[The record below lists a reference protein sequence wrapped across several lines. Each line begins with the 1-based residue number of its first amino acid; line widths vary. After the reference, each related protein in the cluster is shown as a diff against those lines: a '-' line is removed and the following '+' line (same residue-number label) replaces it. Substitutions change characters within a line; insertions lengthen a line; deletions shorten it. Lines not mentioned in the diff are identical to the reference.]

1 MKIISINGKT
11 EEEREKERSE
21 DLYVPH
27 HTDRWYNRSERS
39 WVVQLK
45 DKYDNQIGEAKYV
58 YSKQEAINAE
68 NNFKKEYK
76 LSKEKDNIK
85 LKNYRKCNGCK
96 AITCN
101 STGALSY
108 HCDLG
113 YKTGS
118 KYGEIIP
125 LEPCPKPKTNDQ
137 YILCSRKPY

>member
-68 NNFKKEYK
+68 NRFKKDFK
-76 LSKEKDNIK
+76 LAGNNKIN
-85 LKNYRKCNGCK
+85 
-96 AITCN
+96 
-101 STGALSY
+101 
-108 HCDLG
+108 
-113 YKTGS
+113 
-118 KYGEIIP
+118 
-125 LEPCPKPKTNDQ
+125 
-137 YILCSRKPY
+137 